1 MADNS
6 NPVGLNMISSLL
18 EPSAVISPEFSILSC
33 NPQFIEYFYPDFKD
47 TNPTGIPFFHDKGSF
62 GECYADCLRLM
73 KGEIDSFSLQR
84 EIVTGTG
91 TIKRFNIFFTP
102 LTANSIIS
110 GLFIIGYDASDEI
123 RDKGHL
129 VRNETLIWLIQ
140 EVCASHTFTEIPD
153 RKIQHIV
160 SRIGTLLG
168 ASFSSYI
175 EISLENNRCIA
186 TERYLWSSRYGF
198 VIGKDF
204 DESIGDSVL
213 SDKYQALAA
222 RIPLIVRRED
232 AKGSLPGLLDERGC
246 NSLLIVP
253 IVPDMQDMSILV
265 LWDEVPDRHWTRT
278 ELETLL
284 ILAGVIESALSVH
297 EMRYI
302 ISRNEEKFQSLI
314 DKIGDMYFMTDHAG
328 ILIQVSPSMAR
339 NLGYEGPN
347 DLIGTSF
354 ENCIHPP
361 EYWPEFL
368 SNILSS
374 EGIHDHEIQLFT
386 LDGRI
391 IYSSISCRLM
401 YDDEG
406 VLHGIEGVI
415 RDISRRK
422 QYSDLMM
429 NIEWKLEQAQ
439 KIAKIGVWSFEFED
453 SAFRASPEVFSLLSL
468 PPHKNQITIDDLI
481 ALTFPDDTE
490 KILKYFSQHGDHQTE
505 FDFVIRISLPE
516 RKFKFIRFRGRPL
529 IKKDTIVGSFGII
542 QDITERK
549 EVEGHLLK
557 YASELEERTAEL
569 EAMRMQL
576 LDINR
581 DLDNRVRE
589 RTRQMEQLLD
599 QKDEFIQQIGHDLK
613 TPLTPLVAILPYI
626 RKKMTDPELCELL
639 DTSIEDVANIRK
651 LIATV
656 LELAQMNSLYLV
668 SDVQEIHVRELTD
681 KVISDNAYLI
691 HQKSLE
697 ITNSIPDSYKV
708 KMSPMHFET
717 IFGNVI
723 GNAIKYSFIDGK
735 VTIDAQE
742 MQDQVI
748 VTVTDYGVGIRPEDI
763 NRIFDDFYR
772 ADNSR
777 HDRGSHGLGL
787 SIAKRVIEI
796 YSGLVL
802 VSSEG
807 PGKGTTFILKLRK
820 DPKIESKI
828 IKNTVDK

>member
-6 NPVGLNMISSLL
+6 YPVGLNMLSSLSQ
-18 EPSAVISPEFSILSC
+18 PSAIISPEFIILSC
-33 NPQFIEYFYPDFKD
+33 NSQFVEYFYPDCKI
-47 TNPTGIPFFHDKGSF
+47 TLPPGIPFFHDKGPF
-62 GECYADCLRLM
+62 ADIHSDFLGLING
-73 KGEIDSFSLQR
+73 KTHSYSIQR
-84 EIVTGTG
+84 EILSGDG
-91 TIKRFNIFFTP
+91 IKRPFTIFITP
-102 LTANSIIS
+102 LKTDDIIS
-110 GLFIIGYDASDEI
+110 GYFVIGYEI
-123 RDKGHL
+123 PDDKEDIEDQTL
-129 VRNETLIWLIQ
+129 NESLIRLIK
-140 EVCASHTFTEIPD
+140 EVFGPQSFSEIPD

-175 EISLENNRCIA
+175 ELSLEDKRCTV

-204 DESIGDSVL
+204 DENIRNSVI
-213 SDKYQALAA
+213 SGNYQTLVA
-222 RIPLIVRRED
+222 RMPLLIRRED
-232 AKGSLPGLLDERGC
+232 GEGSLPLLFDERGC
-246 NSLLIVP
+246 GSLLMIP
-253 IVPDMQDMSILV
+253 IVPDLKDLSILA
-265 LWDEVPDRHWTRT
+265 LWDELPDRRWTRT
-278 ELETLL
+278 ELETLS
-284 ILAGVIESALSVH
+284 ILAGVIESALTMS
-297 EMRYI
+297 EMRLT

-328 ILIQVSPSMAR
+328 VLIQVSPSMAR
-339 NLGYEGPN
+339 NLGYEGPD

-361 EYWPEFL
+361 EYWPVFL
-368 SNILSS
+368 SNIISS

-386 LDGRI
+386 KDGRI
-391 IYSSISCRLM
+391 IYTSISCRLM

-422 QYSDLMM
+422 QYGDLLM

-439 KIAKIGVWSFEFED
+439 KIAKIGVWSFEFSD
-453 SAFRASPEVFSLLSL
+453 LAFRASPEVFSLLSF
-468 PPHKNQITIDDLI
+468 PAHKNQITIHDLVS
-481 ALTFPDDTE
+481 LTFPDDIE
-490 KILKYFSQHGDHQTE
+490 KIQEYFSHDNEHEAE

-516 RKFKFIRFRGRPL
+516 RKFKYVRIKGKPL
-529 IKKDTIVGSFGII
+529 IKGGKVVGSFGII

-549 EVEGHLLK
+549 MVEDHLLK
-557 YASELEERTAEL
+557 YASQLEERTSEL

-589 RTRQMEQLLD
+589 RTKQMEQLLE

-626 RKKMTDPELCELL
+626 RKKTTDPELCELL

-656 LELAQMNSLYLV
+656 LELAQMNSLYMV

-681 KVISDNAYLI
+681 KVISDNGYLI

-697 ITNSIPDSYKV
+697 ITNSIPDSYVV

-735 VTIDAQE
+735 VTIAAEE
-742 MQDQVI
+742 MQDLVI
-748 VTVTDYGVGIRPEDI
+748 VTVTDTGVGISPEDI

-777 HDRGSHGLGL
+777 HERGSHGLGL

-796 YSGLVL
+796 YSGLIQVF
-802 VSSEG
+802 SEG
-807 PGKGTTFILKLRK
+807 PGKGSSFILKIRK
-820 DPKIESKI
+820 DPKIECRI